1 VEDTLWLISYLVGEG
16 LLDIDKSAFTDPI
29 LADTEIDMELVQ
41 AYCAP
46 VGVSDRGWV
55 AYFSSDQISSGPSLK
70 RCNSRSLGYSVNAL
84 RECPSIVGGIR
95 LMG

>member
-1 VEDTLWLISYLVGEG
+1 MSYLVGEG

-46 VGVSDRGWV
+46 VGAAPMPTVLAEIDTNKWTPMHLDPELMAVVQGK
-55 AYFSSDQISSGPSLK
+55 A
-70 RCNSRSLGYSVNAL
+70 NAAGD
-84 RECPSIVGGIR
+84 ETPTAS
-95 LMG
+95 